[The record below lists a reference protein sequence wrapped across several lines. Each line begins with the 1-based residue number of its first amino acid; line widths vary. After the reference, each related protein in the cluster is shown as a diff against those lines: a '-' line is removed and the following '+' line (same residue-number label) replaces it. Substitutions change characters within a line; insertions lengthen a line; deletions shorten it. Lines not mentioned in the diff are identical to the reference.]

1 MGAKKVSMLQEAE
14 APGPGVP
21 TPAEVGPQSFD
32 AFPISQPVRDAI
44 AGMGYVKP
52 LEVQAAVIGPA
63 LQRKDLVVQ
72 SKTGSGKT
80 AAFGI
85 PIIEAVEAN
94 AGKPG
99 FPLALVLAPTRELAL
114 QVADELRA
122 IGSKKGVRVVAIY
135 GGVPMGRQIA
145 GLKGG
150 CEVVVGTPG
159 RLLDHMRR
167 GNLRFSE
174 LKTLVLD
181 EGDEMLSMGFWE
193 EVTEILSKTPD
204 TRQTMLFSATLPYEV
219 ARAAAQY
226 LKEPVRLDL
235 SGDDLTVEGIDNCIY
250 HVVQEIPKP
259 RQLMY
264 VLEYER
270 PTSSIVFCNTRNEA
284 EMIAKFLT
292 QSGFVAEALTGNFRQ
307 KERER
312 VMERIKAGELKY
324 MVATDIAARGIDIA
338 DLSHVFNY
346 SLPEFSEVYLH
357 RVGRT
362 GRVGKVGAAVSL
374 VDGKGLGTLSVLER
388 QFNVRFTEKVLP
400 PEDEALRLRSQR
412 IMKELSEKAS
422 VAEVG
427 QHLTVAQD
435 IIGAP
440 DAPQVV
446 AFLLKSYF
454 NNRAAEAERR
464 DRPTAPPFH
473 HAQDLSQG
481 QSHAGR
487 PQGQGQPHD
496 SQGGEMGMEG
506 GRRRGRRRRRRGRG
520 RGSEAPYGEVVGAH
534 EILQGDPGYSAEPP
548 PLGEPPMPPEPGAPG
563 MEATPLTSVPGNGDG
578 TQSPVSQTSVAPV
591 SEYVAPT
598 DGMIRLRVNIGF
610 DDGFKGRG
618 AVAKKIAALAGLND
632 GIVQEVESRRDYAVI
647 KASPEIA
654 NLVIE
659 RVDGAQLGRKI
670 LTVAVAG

>member
-1 MGAKKVSMLQEAE
+1 MSDSVATPEATTV
-14 APGPGVP
+14 A
-21 TPAEVGPQSFD
+21 PAETGLQDFA
-32 AFPISQPVRDAI
+32 AFPISQPIREAI
-44 AGMGYVKP
+44 AGMGYKAP

-63 LQRKDLVVQ
+63 LLGRDLVVQ

-85 PIIEAVEAN
+85 PMVEKVEAN
-94 AGKPG
+94 SGKPG
-99 FPLALVLAPTRELAL
+99 CPWGLVLAPTRELAL

-122 IGSKKGVRVVAIY
+122 IGAKKGVKVVAIY

-145 GLKGG
+145 GLRGG
-150 CEVVVGTPG
+150 CEIVAGTPG
-159 RLLDHMRR
+159 RLLDHVRR
-167 GNLRFSE
+167 GNLSLSD
-174 LKTLVLD
+174 LKMLVLD

-193 EVTEILSKTPD
+193 EVTEIISKTPA
-204 TRQTMLFSATLPYEV
+204 TRQTMLFSATLPYQV
-219 ARAAAQY
+219 AQAAAQY
-226 LKEPVRLDL
+226 LKDPVRLDL
-235 SGDDLTVEGIDNCIY
+235 SGDVLTVDGIDNCIY
-250 HVVQEIPKP
+250 HVVQDIPKP

-270 PTSSIVFCNTRNEA
+270 PTSSIIFCNTRNEA

-312 VMERIKAGELKY
+312 VMERIKSGDLKY

-362 GRVGKVGAAVSL
+362 GRVGKIGAAVSL

-388 QFNVRFTEKVLP
+388 EFTVHFTEKFLP
-400 PEDEALRLRSQR
+400 PEAEALRLRSQR

-435 IIGAP
+435 IIGSP
-440 DAPQVV
+440 DAPQVI

-464 DRPTAPPFH
+464 DRPAGP
-473 HAQDLSQG
+473 QG
-481 QSHAGR
+481 QSNGSQPSNGPSSNPRSPEGR
-487 PQGQGQPHD
+487 SFDSRSHD
-496 SQGGEMGMEG
+496 GPPGEMGPDG
-506 GRRRGRRRRRRGRG
+506 SHRRGRRRRRRGRG
-520 RGSEAPYGEVVGAH
+520 RGGESYSGDVVDAH
-534 EILQGDPGYSAEPP
+534 EILQGGPAYAAAPLPLRDPSMSPEPVV
-548 PLGEPPMPPEPGAPG
+548 PPMDVAPVV
-563 MEATPLTSVPGNGDG
+563 VPSNGDG
-578 TQSPVSQTSVAPV
+578 TPAPVAP
-591 SEYVAPT
+591 SSDVAPQG
-598 DGMIRLRVNIGF
+598 DGMTRLRVNIGF

-632 GIVQEVESRRDYAVI
+632 GIVHEVESRRDYAVI
-647 KASPEIA
+647 KATPEIA
-654 NLVIE
+654 TLVIE